1 MIKKFISK
9 NGQSDPATSQLNS
22 ESIEPL
28 KDAEAHQLNMDRSAK
43 MIVAIVVILAS
54 AFFIYVKFAGW
65 HATKLE
71 ATVKKEKEIWQNK
84 TEQMRKEIATLKQE
98 LAVVKGQNVPPD
110 KLAEVFGEEQ
120 PALREATQ
128 QLEGKIPAGEKQP
141 SFAEIEN
148 RIMAFFSY
156 MDNQE
161 YVQSYKFNEGTY
173 GQYQIALNKLSS
185 KPPIVTGETSSLY
198 NIVRNVAHFYRVMGK
213 KRVLL
218 IKQLLQNESE
228 VIESVMRTFYLWFTL
243 DDKGQSSVRGRPSM
257 RNMYDYC
264 GFFLNTLGGRSYLLR
279 RDPKVR
285 TLTTYYCFLTIDKAN
300 DDELNSRGIDIR
312 PYIESSFME
321 IENQTGLVHQKEYLA
336 TLRNLRLKYHTN

>member
-1 MIKKFISK
+1 
-9 NGQSDPATSQLNS
+9 
-22 ESIEPL
+22 
-28 KDAEAHQLNMDRSAK
+28 
-43 MIVAIVVILAS
+43 
-54 AFFIYVKFAGW
+54 
-65 HATKLE
+65 
-71 ATVKKEKEIWQNK
+71 
-84 TEQMRKEIATLKQE
+84 MRKEIATLKQE

-120 PALREATQ
+120 PEVGEATQ
-128 QLEGKIPAGEKQP
+128 QLEGKIPDGEKQP

-148 RIMAFFSY
+148 RIMAFFNY

-161 YVQSYKFNEGTY
+161 YVQSYKFKEGTY
-173 GQYQIALNKLSS
+173 RQYQIALKKLSS

-218 IKQLLQNESE
+218 IKQSLQNESE

-243 DDKGQSSVRGRPSM
+243 DDEGQSSVQGRPSM
-257 RNMYDYC
+257 KNMYDYC

-285 TLTTYYCFLTIDKAN
+285 TLTTYYCVLTLDKAN
-300 DDELNSRGIDIR
+300 DDEFNSRGIDIR
-312 PYIESSFME
+312 PYIESSLME
-321 IENQTGLVHQKEYLA
+321 IENQTGLVHQKKYLA
-336 TLRNLRLKYHTN
+336 TLSNLRLKYHTN

>member
-1 MIKKFISK
+1 MRMAPGRGWDHLCWGPLI
-9 NGQSDPATSQLNS
+9 
-22 ESIEPL
+22 ESTEPL
-28 KDAEAHQLNMDRSAK
+28 KDAAAYQLNMDRSAK
-43 MIVAIVVILAS
+43 IIVAIVVILAS
-54 AFFIYVKFAGW
+54 AFFIYIKFAGW
-65 HATKLE
+65 HASKLE
-71 ATVKKEKEIWQNK
+71 STVKQEKEIWRNK

-98 LAVVKGQNVPPD
+98 LAVVKGQNAPLD

-120 PALREATQ
+120 SEVGEATQ
-128 QLEGKIPAGEKQP
+128 QLGGKIPDGEKLP

-161 YVQSYKFNEGTY
+161 YVQSYKFKEGTY
-173 GQYQIALNKLSS
+173 HQYQIALKNLSS
-185 KPPIVTGETSSLY
+185 TPPIVTGETSSLY

-213 KRVLL
+213 KTVLL
-218 IKQLLQNESE
+218 IKQSLQNESE

-243 DDKGQSSVRGRPSM
+243 DDEGQSSVQGRPSM
-257 RNMYDYC
+257 KNMYEYC

-285 TLTTYYCFLTIDKAN
+285 TLTTYYCVLTLDKAN

-312 PYIESSFME
+312 PYIESSLME
-321 IENQTGLVHQKEYLA
+321 IENQTGLVHQKEYLE
-336 TLRNLRLKYHTN
+336 TLSNLRHKYHTN